1 MGVRGE
7 NKGKSRG
14 MLTVRFGPFLLD
26 EAQRKLTRN
35 GFEVHLT
42 PKAFDLLIVLV
53 TDAPRVL
60 SKNELH
66 KRVWPSTFVSDA
78 TLVGVIKELRRALG
92 GGDEKVS
99 SIRTVHRVG
108 YAFAGSV
115 EYERPGGQVWHW
127 VVVSGRH
134 VGLNAGE
141 NRIGRDPA
149 STVWLDSVGVSRNH
163 ARIVVAGSEATI
175 EDLGSKNGT
184 SVGGK
189 PVAAKEKLVDGDL
202 VELGPVSVTY
212 RCSTAGLSTEAIT
225 IQDKAASTPSRS
237 E

>member
-1 MGVRGE
+1 
-7 NKGKSRG
+7 

-26 EAQRKLTRN
+26 QAQRKLTRN
-35 GFEVHLT
+35 GVEVHLT

-78 TLVGVIKELRRALG
+78 TLVSVIKELRRALG

-115 EYERPGGQVWHW
+115 EHERPGGQVWHW

-134 VGLNAGE
+134 VGLHAGE

-149 STVWLDSVGVSRNH
+149 STVWLDSAGVSRNH

-189 PVAAKEKLVDGDL
+189 PTGKERLVDGDL
-202 VELGPVSVTY
+202 VELGPVSIIY

-225 IQDKAASTPSRS
+225 IQKKAVQR
-237 E
+237 

>member
-1 MGVRGE
+1 
-7 NKGKSRG
+7 
-14 MLTVRFGPFLLD
+14 MLTVRFGPFQLD
-26 EAQRKLTRN
+26 DAQRKLTRN
-35 GFEVHLT
+35 GVEVHLT

-66 KRVWPSTFVSDA
+66 TRVWPSTFVSDA
-78 TLVGVIKELRRALG
+78 TLVGVIKELRRALD
-92 GGDEKVS
+92 GGDEKIS
-99 SIRTVHRVG
+99 RIRTVHRVG
-108 YAFAGSV
+108 YAFAASV
-115 EYERPGGQVWHW
+115 EHERPGGQVWHW

-134 VGLNAGE
+134 VGLSAGE

-149 STVWLDSVGVSRNH
+149 SAVWLDSAGVSRNH

-189 PVAAKEKLVDGDL
+189 PTAGKEKLIDGDL
-202 VELGPVSVTY
+202 VELGPISILY

-225 IQDKAASTPSRS
+225 IQDKAVSTPGRF
-237 E
+237 